1 MIKRVDFIKKPNN
14 QETQYIVQQ
23 ISNVL
28 LLSQQKHVLTNE
40 RNFFFFRI
48 KLQDSSFLARFECR
62 LLNSSLDMHLPDD
75 FTLAVHA
82 RQMHILE

>member
-1 MIKRVDFIKKPNN
+1 MLRIYRLTYEVNKNQNLQYYFSKTWVMHKTNKKDCMIKRVDFIKKPNN

-40 RNFFFFRI
+40 RNFFFQN
-48 KLQDSSFLARFECR
+48 KTARF
-62 LLNSSLDMHLPDD
+62 
-75 FTLAVHA
+75 
-82 RQMHILE
+82 